1 MILSLIG
8 LVAQCGCSIAR
19 REHPVPVPAGAVAAA
34 LLSHQRVA
42 VLAGNDASKGVF
54 IIDLAS
60 GTIKKSFGVT
70 REATGIDAVTDNGPL
85 LVSIGENIGD
95 RSFGAVEQWT
105 LEGIKKRVIPLPSE
119 GLGITRAVNGTVY
132 VLLASTGDARA
143 ALPIDIT
150 VMRVGSAVPL
160 EARARTLQQCQV
172 GSSTYLAYTDGP
184 SGTVTVRDLR
194 TGNAVHSSVV
204 ADGPECGSDGRVYAI
219 AKGLTSR
226 TIVVLSAP
234 QLDEIGTI
242 PVANDA
248 AALYMTSDHRLLE
261 LDANPQVASIEV
273 VPTQVQ

>member
-1 MILSLIG
+1 M
-8 LVAQCGCSIAR
+8 
-19 REHPVPVPAGAVAAA
+19 PAGAVAAA

-70 REATGIDAVTDNGPL
+70 REATGIDAITDNGPL
-85 LVSIGENIGD
+85 LVSVGENIGD

-105 LEGIKKRVIPLPSE
+105 LEGIKQRVIPLPSE
-119 GLGITRAVNGTVY
+119 ALGITRAVNGTVY

-150 VMRVGSAVPL
+150 ALRVGGPIPL

-184 SGTVTVRDLR
+184 SGSVTIRDLR
-194 TGNAVHSSVV
+194 TGNVMRSNVV
-204 ADGPECGSDGRVYAI
+204 ADSPECGSDGRVYAI
-219 AKGLTSR
+219 AKGLTARS
-226 TIVVLSAP
+226 VVILSAP
-234 QLDEIGTI
+234 QLDEVGTI

-248 AALYMTSDHRLLE
+248 AALYMTSDRKLLE
-261 LDANPQVASIEV
+261 LDANPQVASIGV
-273 VPTQVQ
+273 VPTQAQ